1 MRFPRVLPR
10 EITVTITSSVGVPAV
25 ESEETL
31 TTFPCFGIRDLRR
44 SPTRR
49 MFRFQG
55 DIEPHPTRM
64 FERDHCVPFQLF
76 GDDVL
81 RGVPKR
87 PNSVV
92 AVTDCEFAVLDE
104 SDYTTVKD
112 RGLSQMSLDDKCHF
126 LK

>member
-1 MRFPRVLPR
+1 M
-10 EITVTITSSVGVPAV
+10 TVFC
-25 ESEETL
+25 L
-31 TTFPCFGIRDLRR
+31 DIRDLQRP
-44 SPTRR
+44 PTRKI
-49 MFRFQG
+49 FLFQG
-55 DIEPHPTRM
+55 DIEPQPTRVY
-64 FERDHCVPFQLF
+64 ERDCWVPFQLF

-81 RGVPKR
+81 QGVPKR

>member
-1 MRFPRVLPR
+1 GLARVLQP
-10 EITVTITSSVGVPAV
+10 EEDPNTGVVRYVPDA
-25 ESEETL
+25 
-31 TTFPCFGIRDLRR
+31 DLG
-44 SPTRR
+44 P
-49 MFRFQG
+49 G
-55 DIEPHPTRM
+55 D
-64 FERDHCVPFQLF
+64 LF